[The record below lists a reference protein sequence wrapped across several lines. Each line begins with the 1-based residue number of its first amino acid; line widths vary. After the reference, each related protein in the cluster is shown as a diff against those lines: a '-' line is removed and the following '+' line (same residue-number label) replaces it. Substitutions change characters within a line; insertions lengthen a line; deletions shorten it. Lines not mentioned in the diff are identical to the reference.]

1 MITPDLFSINH
12 YRYFVLVAETGSFRL
27 AADRACRSQPAI
39 SLAIREMENRLGQQL
54 LIRGSP
60 VSLTPFGSSCLALAR
75 QLVEHADH
83 VAATMGSIARNDS
96 GFLSLACV
104 MSAAT
109 HWMPGL
115 VKAYLQRYA
124 NVVLNIRDDNSEG
137 VEKML
142 LRGQVELGI
151 CSVVSHDSAL
161 DFQPLS
167 KDEFGLVCHRSNPM
181 ANEAQLTWK
190 DIAGLPHIGTV
201 AHKQLLGRP
210 EAAFLLERQIYVAN
224 MLTLVAMLQQ
234 QIGVTVLA
242 RLGVPPDH
250 PELAFVP
257 LVEPTVQR
265 TLGLRTRTDRVLS
278 PAAEHMKN
286 LLIAETGPGGI
297 CTSVTA

>member
-1 MITPDLFSINH
+1 M
-12 YRYFVLVAETGSFRL
+12 LVAETGSFRL
-27 AADRACRSQPAI
+27 AADRAHRSQPAI
-39 SLAIREMENRLGQQL
+39 SLAIREMEDRLGQQL

-60 VSLTPFGSSCLALAR
+60 VSLTSFGASCLVLAR

-83 VAATMGSIARNDS
+83 VASTMESIARNDS

-115 VKAYLQRYA
+115 IKAYQQRYP
-124 NVVLNIRDDNSEG
+124 NVMLNIRDDNSEG

-151 CSVVSHDSAL
+151 CSVVNNDSAL
-161 DFQPLS
+161 SFQPLC
-167 KDEFGLVCHRSNPM
+167 KDEFGLVCHRNHPL
-181 ANEAQLTWK
+181 ANEPQLTWQ
-190 DIAGLPHIGTV
+190 DIAELPHIGTV
-201 AHKQLLGRP
+201 AHKQLLGHP

-250 PELAFVP
+250 AGLVFVP
-257 LVEPTVQR
+257 LTEPRVHR
-265 TLGLRTRTDRVLS
+265 TLGLRRRTDRVLS
-278 PAAEHMKN
+278 PAAACMKD
-286 LLIAETGPGGI
+286 LLIAETGPGGV
-297 CTSVTA
+297 CAPFTA